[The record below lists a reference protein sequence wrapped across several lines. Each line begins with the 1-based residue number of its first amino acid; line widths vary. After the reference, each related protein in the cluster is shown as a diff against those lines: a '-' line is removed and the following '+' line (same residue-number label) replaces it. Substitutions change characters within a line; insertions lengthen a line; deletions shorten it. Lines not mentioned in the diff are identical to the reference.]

1 MPATDQG
8 IRPERYQLIPRVL
21 IFITHGREVLLLKG
35 APTKRIWASKYNG
48 VGGHVERGEDFISA
62 ARREITEET
71 GLTVSDLRLR
81 GAINIDAG
89 QQTGI
94 GLFIF
99 TATAARRDAG
109 LSPEGTLEW
118 IPFDRID
125 ELDLVEDLPTLLPK
139 VLAMSDD
146 DLPFFGRYWYD
157 ADARLRIEFADNAQE
172 F

>member
-71 GLTVSDLRLR
+71 GLTVSDLRFR

-99 TATAARRDAG
+99 TATAARRDAA

-118 IPFDRID
+118 IPFDRIH
-125 ELDLVEDLPTLLPK
+125 ELGLVEDLATLLPK

-157 ADARLRIEFADNAQE
+157 EDARLRIEFAD
-172 F
+172 